1 MLDDQASGL
10 RRMFLRRRQR
20 PLGVGGADATPVV
33 FDLARALA
41 ELGSQVLIIDR
52 TRGEV
57 ASRIGAR
64 VRFDLGNVLDGD
76 CTLNDVLVD
85 GPMGMGVLPAAN
97 GLDELALAADIHE
110 GGWQRCLSTWLA
122 EARRDFDVWLINGLP
137 PVGGD
142 ADILLAV
149 SPTPHGITSA
159 YAQIKA
165 LAHCQ
170 GQSSFGIVVHHAT
183 CDATAQATFARVA
196 TTARRFLRADVDYR
210 GRIPADSRTQPERQ
224 QALLTLARSLVH
236 SSTPG

>member
-10 RRMFLRRRQR
+10 RRLFLRRSRR

-41 ELGSQVLIIDR
+41 ELESRVLVIDR

-57 ASRIGAR
+57 AARFNAR
-64 VRFDLGNVLDGD
+64 VRYELAHVVDGD
-76 CTLNDVLVD
+76 RRLDDVLID
-85 GPMGMGVLPAAN
+85 GPAGVTVLPAAR
-97 GLDELALAADIHE
+97 GLDELALSADPVE
-110 GGWQRCLSTWLA
+110 GGWQRRLSSWLV

-137 PVGGD
+137 PAGGD

-149 SPTPHGITSA
+149 APTAQGITCA

-170 GQSSFGIVVHHAT
+170 GQRSFGVVVHQAA
-183 CDATAQATFARVA
+183 CEATAQATFTRVA
-196 TTARRFLRADVDYR
+196 TTARRFLCADVDYR
-210 GRIPADSRTQPERQ
+210 GRIPAESRARSERQ
-224 QALLTLARSLVH
+224 QALLGLARSIVH
-236 SSTPG
+236 HPTPG